1 MPLAVT
7 ERALTTLA
15 LLLVGIAL
23 LASTFEAGIA
33 RPERAFSPSF
43 FPQIVL
49 GMWCALALAGLVA
62 DVRAGPAGAPPSAP
76 GGLWR
81 AAALAVGLLAVAWLM
96 PKLGFALTAAGFCAV
111 ALPLFGVRHPVAVAA
126 YALAVPGALV
136 GVFNHLL
143 RMPLPTS
150 PFTHLF

>member
-1 MPLAVT
+1 MPLAFN

-15 LLLVGIAL
+15 LLLVGLAL
-23 LASTFEAGIA
+23 LASTFEPGIA

-49 GMWCALALAGLVA
+49 GLWCVLAVAGLVA
-62 DVRAGPAGAPPSAP
+62 DVRSGPIGAPTAML
-76 GGLWR
+76 GLWR
-81 AAALAVGLLAVAWLM
+81 AAALGMALLAVAWLM
-96 PKLGFALTAAGFCAV
+96 PRLGFAVTAAGFCAV
-111 ALPLFGVRHPVAVAA
+111 ALPLLGVRNPAMVAA
-126 YALAVPGALV
+126 YAVAVPAALV
-136 GVFNHLL
+136 GLFNHLL

>member
-1 MPLAVT
+1 MPLAIN

-23 LASTFEAGIA
+23 LASTFEPGIP

-49 GMWCALALAGLVA
+49 GLWCALALAGLVA
-62 DVRAGPAGAPPSAP
+62 DVRAGPLGSTTSLR
-76 GGLWR
+76 GLWR
-81 AAALAVGLLAVAWLM
+81 AGALALALLAVAALM
-96 PKLGFALTAAGFCAV
+96 PRLGFALTAAAFCAV
-111 ALPLFGVRHPVAVAA
+111 ALPLLGVRYPAVVAA
-126 YALAVPGALV
+126 YALAVPAVLV
-136 GVFNHLL
+136 GLFNHLL

>member
-1 MPLAVT
+1 MPLAFN

-15 LLLVGIAL
+15 LLLAGIAL
-23 LASTFEAGIA
+23 LASTYEPGIA

-49 GMWCALALAGLVA
+49 GLWCALALAGLVA
-62 DVRAGPAGAPPSAP
+62 DVRSGPLGAPAAML
-76 GGLWR
+76 GLWR
-81 AAALAVGLLAVAWLM
+81 AVALGLALLAVAWLM
-96 PKLGFALTAAGFCAV
+96 PRLGFALTAAGFCVV
-111 ALPLFGVRHPVAVAA
+111 ALPLLGVRHPAVVLAYAVAVPA
-126 YALAVPGALV
+126 ALV
-136 GVFNHLL
+136 GLFNHLL